1 MRRHVLIKDD
11 TKTPSWLRGVATSQA
26 TSRGRSKDQNTSGQW
41 GNKFNTSYGDIS
53 VVVAE
58 NNSVAKPKCEQYTSL
73 NKMLCNFSKMLM
85 AHLSFT
91 AVLNNG
97 GIRKCMVAL

>member
-1 MRRHVLIKDD
+1 M
-11 TKTPSWLRGVATSQA
+11 
-26 TSRGRSKDQNTSGQW
+26 SGQW

-58 NNSVAKPKCEQYTSL
+58 KNSVAKPKCEQYISL
-73 NKMLCNFSKMLM
+73 NKMLM
-85 AHLSFT
+85 AHLSFA

-97 GIRKCMVAL
+97 GIRNAWWHL